1 MQISMQALIYALR
14 GAANALEVWEQ
25 HVQEGDTLR
34 SQAPVE
40 PTPPVEP
47 PKKRGRRK
55 KGEVPEQ
62 AQEEYKAPLAPEEDE
77 EPPQAPTPPPDK
89 EEKRLV
95 SEADIKALFGRLA
108 QQGKIQNADVFEL
121 LNQVGI
127 NRVGEATPDQ
137 RATLYALMERRGS

>member
-34 SQAPVE
+34 PQAPVE
-40 PTPPVEP
+40 PTPPAEP
-47 PKKRGRRK
+47 SKKRDRRK
-55 KGEVPEQ
+55 KEEVPELTPPTQ
-62 AQEEYKAPLAPEEDE
+62 PPVE
-77 EPPQAPTPPPDK
+77 EPPQTPTPPPVK
-89 EEKRLV
+89 EEKRMV

-108 QQGKIQNADVFEL
+108 QQGKLQNADVFEL
-121 LNQVGI
+121 LNQIGI